1 MCTYF
6 NTKTDVA
13 QNLIDD
19 FFSNFDFHRKSGG
32 TELVSEK
39 RKQPPVVIQEQAILY
54 SIFILCLCQKIIG
67 TSDQDVQFM
76 NFPSKI
82 FSNDINH
89 GYRAAILKKNS
100 LWLLPFYT
108 LWLLIS
114 IMKRCAERCAQQ
126 LYQTSLKYSVV
137 SLDSTSSQ
145 EFIVVQST
153 LLGCFTVTF
162 HLYIHSILVNPF
174 PFWLW

>member
-1 MCTYF
+1 MIFFLTLTF
-6 NTKTDVA
+6 TE
-13 QNLIDD
+13 NLGVRCQ
-19 FFSNFDFHRKSGG
+19 FLK
-32 TELVSEK
+32 K

-54 SIFILCLCQKIIG
+54 SIFILCLCLKIIG

-100 LWLLPFYT
+100 FWLLPFYA

-126 LYQTSLKYSVV
+126 LYQTCLKYSVV